1 MLAHFR
7 PFAPLLLILFAASCF
22 DYADAPRDRLA
33 VGREVRI
40 TLTPDA
46 RTTLASKV
54 GTQVRSITGRLRT
67 VDSSTATVAMER
79 TMLLD
84 NSEASWNGETV
95 QIPMADIA
103 QVEQKKMQGG
113 KTIALVAIVTGVTV
127 AVALSV
133 GLSTTSNQN
142 GSVNGGAK

>member
-1 MLAHFR
+1 VLAAFR

-22 DYADAPRDRLA
+22 DYADAPRDRLV
-33 VGREVRI
+33 VGREVRL

-67 VDSSTATVAMER
+67 VDSSSVTVAMMQ

-84 NSEASWNGETV
+84 NSEASWNGEVV
-95 QIPMADIA
+95 QIPTADIA
-103 QVEQKKMQGG
+103 EVEQKKVQAG
-113 KTIALVAIVTGVTV
+113 KTIALVALVTGVTV

-133 GLSTTSNQN
+133 GLSTSSSQN
-142 GSVNGGAK
+142 GSASGNAK